1 MNPKWKT
8 GLIRRSSDRGFV
20 MPTIVGLG
28 LMMIL
33 IGITMVVLSH
43 DNQLTASSQKK
54 TSEASNVAEAGVAEV
69 LSFLSYKYNRALAQ
83 TNLAQ
88 WNDSNPNQ
96 QNQATCNNEHG
107 FNLDRFVEG
116 DEGLRVGKPIQ
127 VNNNRDRYK
136 IINYTYNS
144 SNQTG
149 TLVIQGESN
158 WNDDVGKSSS
168 FLQVTVPVNNPSPDN
183 SPVPGLWLQEVT
195 SGSDL
200 GDNKIRGSILVN
212 QCPPLQFITQDNVDS
227 VGEATASR
235 DIPFPPPPTLN
246 LDDIPDTMEVTSLS
260 GLGSLSDLKLPRA
273 GDTKTNG
280 YYAYVIKG
288 DLATTGD
295 VKITIDGS
303 NLPTPDTDPKV
314 IFYVQKNIKLDG
326 NVDINSNR
334 EAFRLQI
341 YGNPADN
348 AYQCTP
354 TCHTTLVEI
363 NGKGKVKALIYAPDA
378 TGRALPDTSGNNE
391 ANFTG
396 TVWVNEW
403 DQQNN
408 YPDTKP
414 LIAVEGEYNDFFA
427 TEKSIGIPIVSAPVG
442 WQRCSAVSTTTCQQ

>member
-1 MNPKWKT
+1 
-8 GLIRRSSDRGFV
+8 
-20 MPTIVGLG
+20 
-28 LMMIL
+28 MMIL

-88 WNDSNPNQ
+88 WKDSNPNQ
-96 QNQATCNNEHG
+96 QNQDTCNNEHG
-107 FNLDRFVEG
+107 FDLDRFVEG
-116 DEGLRVGKPIQ
+116 DEGLRVGKPVQI
-127 VNNNRDRYK
+127 NNNRDRYK
-136 IINYTYNS
+136 ILNYTYNA

-158 WNDDVGKSSS
+158 WNDDVGKSSNI
-168 FLQVTVPVNNPSPDN
+168 LQVTVPVNNPSPDN
-183 SPVPGLWLQEVT
+183 SPVPGLWLQQVNDAN
-195 SGSDL
+195 DL

-212 QCPPLQFITQDNVDS
+212 QCPPLQHITQDNVDTI
-227 VGEATASR
+227 GEAKASR
-235 DIPFPPPPTLN
+235 DIPFPPPPS
-246 LDDIPDTMEVTSLS
+246 LDLAAIPTAMQVTSLS

-273 GDTKTNG
+273 TDTKTNG

-288 DLATTGD
+288 DLATTGT
-295 VKITIDGS
+295 VKITIDGNTVS
-303 NLPTPDTDPKV
+303 PPDTDPKI

-326 NVDINSNR
+326 IVDINSDK

-341 YGNPADN
+341 YGNPANN
-348 AYQCTP
+348 AYQCTPPSP

-363 NGKGKVKALIYAPDA
+363 NGNGNVKALIYAPDA
-378 TGRALPDTSGNNE
+378 TGRALTNGSGNLTQ

-396 TVWVNEW
+396 SVWVKEW
-403 DQQNN
+403 DQVSD

-414 LIAVEGEYNDFFA
+414 LIAVEGEYNNFFA
-427 TEKSIGIPIVSAPVG
+427 TEKSIGIPIVSAPVS
-442 WQRCSAVSTTTCQQ
+442 WQRCSTVSTSSLKCEQ

>member
-1 MNPKWKT
+1 
-8 GLIRRSSDRGFV
+8 
-20 MPTIVGLG
+20 
-28 LMMIL
+28 MIL

-54 TSEASNVAEAGVAEV
+54 TSEASNVAEAGIAEV

-83 TNLAQ
+83 TNLAL
-88 WNDSNPNQ
+88 WKDDNPNQ

-116 DEGLRVGKPIQ
+116 PQGSRVGKSIQ
-127 VNNNRDRYK
+127 INNNRDRYK

-195 SGSDL
+195 STSDL
-200 GDNKIRGSILVN
+200 GDNKIRGDILVN
-212 QCPPLQFITQDNVDS
+212 QCPPLQYVTTANNINTP
-227 VGEATASR
+227 GEAKASR

-246 LDDIPDTMEVTSLS
+246 LTDIPDTMEVNLLS
-260 GLGSLSDLKLPRA
+260 ELGSGSLSDLKLPRP

-288 DLATTGD
+288 DLATTGT
-295 VKITIDGS
+295 VKITIVDNNAGV
-303 NLPTPDTDPKV
+303 PDTDPKV

-326 NVDINSNR
+326 NNVDINSNR

-341 YGNPADN
+341 YGNPANN
-348 AYQCTP
+348 AYQCAP
-354 TCHTTLVEI
+354 TCHTELVEI
-363 NGKGKVKALIYAPDA
+363 NGNGNVKALIYAPDA
-378 TGRALPDTSGNNE
+378 TGRALPNTSPNLTA

-396 TVWVNEW
+396 TVWVNNW
-403 DQQNN
+403 DQVSD

-442 WQRCSAVSTTTCQQ
+442 WQRCSAVSISTSTCQQ